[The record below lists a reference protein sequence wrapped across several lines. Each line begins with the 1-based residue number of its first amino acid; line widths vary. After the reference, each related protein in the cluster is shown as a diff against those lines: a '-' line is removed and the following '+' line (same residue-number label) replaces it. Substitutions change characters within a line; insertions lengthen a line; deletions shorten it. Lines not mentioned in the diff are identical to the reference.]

1 MSVNVMLAPS
11 DDAKEARALAT
22 IAAAAAAPMPIAAQA
37 AVLLFEASALL
48 SASFFRFGPSPFF
61 DFFDWRGPPVVLEA
75 APLEGFDGVDFFGG
89 LFLLGA
95 IL

>member
-1 MSVNVMLAPS
+1 LA
-11 DDAKEARALAT
+11 
-22 IAAAAAAPMPIAAQA
+22 
-37 AVLLFEASALL
+37 

-75 APLEGFDGVDFFGG
+75 SPLAGLDGVGL